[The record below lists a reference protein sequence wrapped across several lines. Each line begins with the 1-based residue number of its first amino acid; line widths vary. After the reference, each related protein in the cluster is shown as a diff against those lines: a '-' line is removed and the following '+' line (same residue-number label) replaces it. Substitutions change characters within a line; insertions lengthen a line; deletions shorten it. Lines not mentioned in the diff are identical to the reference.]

1 MDNRFARRHPGQTHQ
16 VERSIPVKM
25 LVRSDGTQEMI
36 GPDSV
41 VCLTCPCCVIWTQ
54 ELQEFRDAAV
64 RHLNESHA
72 LLPGYA
78 GADLT
83 CQICWIFTGGEPGI
97 PVDVCKAC
105 KCCVLWGDQLQD
117 NRSACHLHVKE
128 KHSRSNRFPDTCPV
142 CWIAGGG
149 IDKGRS

>member
-1 MDNRFARRHPGQTHQ
+1 MDNRFQRRHPGRTHQ

-25 LVRSDGTQEMI
+25 LMRADGTQEMI

-41 VCLTCPCCVIWTQ
+41 VCLTCPCCMVWTK

-64 RHLNESHA
+64 RHFREDHLESFPSGCA
-72 LLPGYA
+72 
-78 GADLT
+78 
-83 CQICWIFTGGEPGI
+83 ICWIYMGGEPGI

-105 KCCVLWGDQLQD
+105 KCCVLWGDKLQD
-117 NRSACHLHVKE
+117 SQAAIPLHVNE
-128 KHSRSNRFPDTCPV
+128 KHSKSNRFPDTCPV

-149 IDKGRS
+149 IDTGRS